1 MGFIQPKKLRRD
13 EIFPGVLSRLCTGD
27 NVMLSFVEM
36 QEGSEVPDHA
46 HPEEQAG
53 YMLEGKLRL
62 RIGDDERVIGPGEVY
77 IVPGN
82 VSHSATVVEG
92 PMRVLDIFGPP
103 RDDYRAKI
111 DGA

>member
-1 MGFIQPKKLRRD
+1 MAFIQPSKLPRD
-13 EIFPGVLSRLCTGD
+13 EIFPGVISRLSTGD

-36 QEGSEVPDHA
+36 QEGFEVPDHA

-62 RIGDDERVIGPGEVY
+62 RIGDDERVIGPGEAY

-82 VSHSATVVEG
+82 VSHSAKVVEG

-103 RDDYRAKI
+103 RPDYRAKI
-111 DGA
+111 DQR